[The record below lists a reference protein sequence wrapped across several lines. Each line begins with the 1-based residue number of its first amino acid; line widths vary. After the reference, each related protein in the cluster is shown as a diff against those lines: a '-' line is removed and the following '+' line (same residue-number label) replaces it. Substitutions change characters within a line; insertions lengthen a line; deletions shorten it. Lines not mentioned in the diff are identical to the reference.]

1 MRAAETTLE
10 LPIEGMTCASCAN
23 RIEKKLNRID
33 GVQAAV
39 NYATEQ
45 AAVHYDPER
54 VTPEQL
60 VAVVEGIGYRARL
73 PQPEPAAGTA
83 PAVDATAPLRQRLV
97 VSAALSLPVL
107 LLSMIPALQFEHWQW
122 LALQLATPVVL

>member
-1 MRAAETTLE
+1 MRAEETTLE

-45 AAVHYDPER
+45 AAVHYDPGR

-73 PQPEPAAGTA
+73 RSRSGLP
-83 PAVDATAPLRQRLV
+83 RRSLV
-97 VSAALSLPVL
+97 K
-107 LLSMIPALQFEHWQW
+107 IP
-122 LALQLATPVVL
+122 PRRSGSGSSSRRPSPCRCSCSR